1 MKQLTEDT
9 AKPPI
14 SELRQYRLAVIL
26 FFVVQGLV
34 FASWASRIPQ
44 IQQAHQLSDG
54 AWGSV
59 LFSLPAG
66 LLVGLPLAGWAT
78 VRFGSRW
85 TILLAAMVHI
95 CLLPCIALAAQVW
108 QLVVVLFFFG
118 LSGNLLN
125 ISVNTQAVG
134 VEALYGRSI
143 MAALHGMWSL
153 SAFAGAAIGAL
164 MISQEIIPL
173 YHFSLMALPLLLLA
187 FYSQNKLLS
196 DAETSTEKKKL
207 FVMPDRPLLKLG
219 LVALCGMICE
229 GTMFDWSGIYFS
241 KVVQPPEDLLAL
253 GYVAFMG
260 AMAGARFI
268 GDKVAFQLGNRR
280 TIQINGL
287 LIATG
292 LLIAVIFPQMLSVI
306 IGFILVGFGVSTV
319 VPLVYGMSAKS
330 QTMPAGMA
338 ITAVSSIGFMGFL
351 FGPPLIGYIS
361 ELSNLRWSF
370 GLVALLGLGVTLLI
384 RQVEMS
390 K

>member
-1 MKQLTEDT
+1 
-9 AKPPI
+9 
-14 SELRQYRLAVIL
+14 
-26 FFVVQGLV
+26 
-34 FASWASRIPQ
+34 
-44 IQQAHQLSDG
+44 
-54 AWGSV
+54 
-59 LFSLPAG
+59 
-66 LLVGLPLAGWAT
+66 
-78 VRFGSRW
+78 
-85 TILLAAMVHI
+85 
-95 CLLPCIALAAQVW
+95 LPCITLASEVW

-173 YHFSLMALPLLLLA
+173 YHFSLMGIPLLLLA
-187 FYSQNKLLS
+187 FYTQNKLLS
-196 DAETSTEKKKL
+196 DEQTSAEKKKL
-207 FVMPDRPLLKLG
+207 FVMPDKPLLKLG
-219 LVALCGMICE
+219 LVALCGMMCE

-241 KVVQPPEDLLAL
+241 KVVQPPEDLVAL

-268 GDKVAFQLGNRR
+268 GDKIAFRLGIRR
-280 TIQINGL
+280 TIQVNGL
-287 LIATG
+287 LITTG
-292 LLIAVIFPQMLSVI
+292 LLIAVISPQMLTVI
-306 IGFILVGFGVSTV
+306 IGFVLVGFGVSTV

-330 QTMPAGMA
+330 KTMPAGMA

-361 ELSNLRWSF
+361 ELSSLRWSF
-370 GLVALLGLGVTLLI
+370 GLVALLGLGVSMLI
-384 RQVEMS
+384 GQVDF
-390 K
+390 KK

>member
-1 MKQLTEDT
+1 MMQLLQDT
-9 AKPPI
+9 TQPAAH
-14 SELRQYRLAVIL
+14 ELRRYRVAVVL
-26 FFVVQGLV
+26 FFVIQGLV
-34 FASWASRIPQ
+34 FATWASRIPQ
-44 IQQAHQLSDG
+44 IQQAHQFSDG

-66 LLVGLPLAGWAT
+66 LLVGLPLSGWAT
-78 VRFGSRW
+78 VRFGSRRS
-85 TILLAAMVHI
+85 ILLAAIVHI
-95 CLLPCIALAAQVW
+95 CLLPCITLASEVW

-173 YHFSLMALPLLLLA
+173 YHFSLMGIPLLLLA
-187 FYSQNKLLS
+187 FYTQNKLLS
-196 DAETSTEKKKL
+196 DEQTSAEKKKL
-207 FVMPDRPLLKLG
+207 FVMPDKPLLKLG
-219 LVALCGMICE
+219 LVALCGMMCE

-241 KVVQPPEDLLAL
+241 KVVQPPEDLVAL

-268 GDKVAFQLGNRR
+268 GDKIAFRLGIRR
-280 TIQINGL
+280 TIQVNGL
-287 LIATG
+287 LITTG
-292 LLIAVIFPQMLSVI
+292 LLIAVISPQMLTVI
-306 IGFILVGFGVSTV
+306 IGFVLVGFGVSTV

-330 QTMPAGMA
+330 KTMPAGMA

-361 ELSNLRWSF
+361 ELSSLRWSF
-370 GLVALLGLGVTLLI
+370 GLVALLGLGVSMLI
-384 RQVEMS
+384 GQVDF
-390 K
+390 KK